1 MSVKRYIDSKFWND
15 SWVVSLKPEQKYFY
29 LYLLTNPECNI
40 AGLYEISVKKICF
53 DTGLEE
59 EKVLELISFLTDA
72 GKLFYVDNYI
82 ILRNFLKHQ
91 NCKNGKIR
99 AGIRRVIEE
108 IPMSHRR
115 VIYDSCMSD
124 TYLSIYFNSNF
135 NFNFNFNSNFNSNLN
150 SNADDVTEV
159 TPPQENYSSE
169 IFNLWKEAS
178 LPCSKDLLT
187 FTSRDFKQSLQ
198 YLKGYHS
205 NEVIE
210 AVKNYIS
217 VLADSDC
224 WVTTKMTFYGF
235 VTWKRFAD
243 FIPGNFQHENFLS
256 WDKRGKKTASA
267 PKTELHEEKQY
278 YKCPKCGKPSL
289 FADTSSMQWLCSDCS
304 SSFPLMDLTPEAC
317 NG

>member
-1 MSVKRYIDSKFWND
+1 MSTKRYLDTKFWSD
-15 SWVVSLKPEQKYFY
+15 PWIMTLTPAQKYFY
-29 LYLLTNPECNI
+29 LYLLTNTEGNI
-40 AGLYEISVKKICF
+40 AGVYEISKKKMSF
-53 DTGLEE
+53 DTGYD
-59 EKVLELISFLTDA
+59 EKKVDELLSFFDKE
-72 GKLFYVDNYI
+72 GKVSYLHNYI
-82 ILRNFLKHQ
+82 VIKNFIKHQ
-91 NCKNGKIR
+91 NCDSEKIR
-99 AGIRRVIEE
+99 RGIEKIINT
-108 IPMSHRR
+108 IPIPYRKD
-115 VIYDSCMSD
+115 IYTVCIGYG
-124 TYLSIYFNSNF
+124 YLSRYL
-135 NFNFNFNSNFNSNLN
+135 NLN
-150 SNADDVTEV
+150 LNLNLNTNLNLNADADTVTEV

-217 VLADSDC
+217 VLADSYC
-224 WVTTKMTFYGF
+224 WVTAKMTFYGF

>member
-1 MSVKRYIDSKFWND
+1 MSVKRYIDTRFWSD
-15 SWVVSLKPEQKYFY
+15 PWVMSLEPKQRYIY
-29 LYLLTNPECNI
+29 LYLLTNDSCNI
-40 AGLYEISVKKICF
+40 AGLYEISVKTICF
-53 DTGLEE
+53 DTGLD
-59 EKVLELISFLTDA
+59 EKTVTEALAVFEKAKKIAYSD
-72 GKLFYVDNYI
+72 
-82 ILRNFLKHQ
+82 NFLYICNFVKHQ
-91 NCKNGKIR
+91 QLQNKSIKSGIEKI
-99 AGIRRVIEE
+99 
-108 IPMSHRR
+108 
-115 VIYDSCMSD
+115 
-124 TYLSIYFNSNF
+124 FNSLSTSGRRAVGRWYTNGVPLPT
-135 NFNFNFNSNFNSNLN
+135 NLN
-150 SNADDVTEV
+150 LNLNLNLNTNLNLNADADDVTEV

-224 WVTTKMTFYGF
+224 WVTAKMTFYGF